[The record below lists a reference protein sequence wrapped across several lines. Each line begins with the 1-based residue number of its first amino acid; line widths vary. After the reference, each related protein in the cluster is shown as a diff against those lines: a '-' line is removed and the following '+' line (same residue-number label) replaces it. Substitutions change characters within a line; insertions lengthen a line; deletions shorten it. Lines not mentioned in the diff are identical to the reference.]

1 MLTVAEVAAITRV
14 SKMTAYR
21 MAHSGVL
28 PAMRIGRCHRVPEQA
43 VRDYLREAF
52 AELRASR

>member
-1 MLTVAEVAAITRV
+1 MAEVAAITRV